1 MSEYDDLETFTFR
14 ADIAQDDLNFSKEI
28 FLRELIFYSTDALD
42 KIRDV
47 SLTDA
52 SKLGTQKELFI
63 KIIPDT
69 HAKTLTIIDSG
80 IGMKKTDIINNIS
93 SIAWSG
99 TKASMDGLSDGADIS
114 KIGHFGVGFYSAF
127 LVSSTKIGST

>member
-1 MSEYDDLETFTFR
+1 MSEDDDLETFTFR
-14 ADIAQDDLNFSKEI
+14 ADIAQNHLHFNKEI
-28 FLRELIFYSTDALD
+28 FHRELISYSTDALD
-42 KIRDV
+42 RIRDE

-69 HAKTLTIIDSG
+69 HAKTLTIIDTG
-80 IGMKKTDIINNIS
+80 IGMKKTDVINNM
-93 SIAWSG
+93 SIIDKSG
-99 TKASMDGLSDGADIS
+99 TKASMDVASDKVDIS
-114 KIGHFGVGFYSAF
+114 KIGHFGVGIYSAF

>member
-1 MSEYDDLETFTFR
+1 MSEDDDLETFTFR
-14 ADIAQDDLNFSKEI
+14 ADIAQNHLHFNKEI
-28 FLRELIFYSTDALD
+28 FLRELISYSTDALD
-42 KIRDV
+42 KIRDE

-93 SIAWSG
+93 FICKSG
-99 TKASMDGLSDGADIS
+99 TKVSKDVLSDGADLS
-114 KIGHFGVGFYSAF
+114 MIGQFGVGLNSAF